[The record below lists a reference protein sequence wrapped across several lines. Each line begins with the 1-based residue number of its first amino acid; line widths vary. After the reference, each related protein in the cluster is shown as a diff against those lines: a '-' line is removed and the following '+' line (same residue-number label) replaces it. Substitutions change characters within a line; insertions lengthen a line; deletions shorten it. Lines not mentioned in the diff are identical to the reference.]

1 MMPVSDLCRIVAMNG
16 GGTPLVDLTRLMP
29 RAKKF
34 LVEYEAANP
43 TGSFKDRGSS
53 LEIAKTIIWGRKRV
67 VIASTGNVGS
77 SVAAFA
83 EFVRLARPVLA

>member
-1 MMPVSDLCRIVAMNG
+1 MPVSDLTRIVAMGG
-16 GGTPLVDLTRLMP
+16 GGTSLIDLTRLMP

-34 LVEYEAANP
+34 LVKYEAANP
-43 TGSFKDRGSS
+43 TGSFNDRGSS
-53 LEIAKTIIWGRKRV
+53 LEIIKAVTWGRKRV

-83 EFVRLARPVLA
+83 EFARLARSVLA